1 MLCRNMCMHVVLVY
15 AFMYR
20 KVDKTLCSLNN
31 SKIIN
36 MLQIYNRSMIAEIF
50 ALMNIILTTF
60 F

>member
-1 MLCRNMCMHVVLVY
+1 MCMHVVLVY